1 MCQPSR
7 VGLHSVKQNYLSSQA
22 IELVTLYDDDM
33 ITSAY
38 VFCLPPIDGI
48 IKVEGKK
55 KNDLSL
61 NFVGINFTL

>member
-7 VGLHSVKQNYLSSQA
+7 VGLHSVKQNYLSRQA

-48 IKVEGKK
+48 IKVETKK
-55 KNDLSL
+55 KNHLSL

>member
-7 VGLHSVKQNYLSSQA
+7 VGLHSVEQNYLSRQA

-48 IKVEGKK
+48 IKVEEK
-55 KNDLSL
+55 KNHLSL

>member
-55 KNDLSL
+55 KE
-61 NFVGINFTL
+61 